1 MESPQGDL
9 DLDLETYLTGDLDAD
24 LDVDL
29 EGVLETNLTGDLDGE
44 RDGERG
50 DGDLDLT
57 DFIDIADPGLEL
69 FLLEDELCL
78 DLTSL
83 IFLEAVE
90 VELSAELERNLF
102 PFASHFFNLLHKL

>member
-57 DFIDIADPGLEL
+57 DFVDIADPGLEL
-69 FLLEDELCL
+69 FL
-78 DLTSL
+78 TNL
-83 IFLEAVE
+83 IFLKAVE
-90 VELSAELERNLF
+90 VELSAELERDLF
-102 PFASHFFNLLHKL
+102 PFASHFFSRSCSIC